1 MRHKSSVFASVV
13 FIFLASSRPS
23 TATTPQQ
30 DRKSKPRAM
39 ALVIKW
45 QGETSPAF
53 LDVPNV
59 LARGR
64 IHIRAEMNGDLVAVA
79 VSLWSD
85 KPQFE
90 GTELRRVSCLLKENE
105 EKEISDFTADG
116 EPSVKVKA
124 VRVNS
129 IEPPEPLFKATIDA
143 IELVK
148 IERQPGF
155 GFPMFTVTV
164 KNTGTRPI
172 ISFVAEQP
180 VTRNGTV
187 QLPRDEPILI
197 QAGKEYSFGMS
208 SGHNGQLIAGR
219 YIPDSIASI
228 EIRTV
233 VFDDLAYVGPRYN
246 ATRVLEY
253 QLCARTAAARTVEM
267 LDEIIESG
275 DTDSARLRERFKSI
289 TPKVRDSDLNAFVAR
304 FPDFAG
310 EVRNAD
316 CKIAVFASG
325 HTLVNTLEAFES
337 RPQGSTKDE
346 TINWLKSM
354 RDRSSRSRWLSN
366 SIASPHSRQ

>member
-1 MRHKSSVFASVV
+1 
-13 FIFLASSRPS
+13 
-23 TATTPQQ
+23 
-30 DRKSKPRAM
+30 M

-45 QGETSPAF
+45 QGETPNF
-53 LDVPNV
+53 LDVPNHQT
-59 LARGR
+59 RGR
-64 IHIRAEMNGDLVAVA
+64 MLIEADIDGDLVAVA
-79 VSLWSD
+79 VSLRSFE
-85 KPQFE
+85 KQFE
-90 GTELRRVSCLLKENE
+90 PTVTRRVSCLLKENE
-105 EKEISDFTADG
+105 EREISDFTGDG
-116 EPSVKVKA
+116 EPSVKLKA

-129 IEPPEPLFKATIDA
+129 MEPPLPLFKSTIDQ

-148 IERQPGF
+148 IERQPASS
-155 GFPMFTVTV
+155 FPGFTVTV

-180 VTRNGTV
+180 ALGSGSV
-187 QLPRDEPILI
+187 QLPRDRPILI

-275 DTDSARLRERFKSI
+275 DTDSARLR
-289 TPKVRDSDLNAFVAR
+289 
-304 FPDFAG
+304 
-310 EVRNAD
+310 
-316 CKIAVFASG
+316 
-325 HTLVNTLEAFES
+325 
-337 RPQGSTKDE
+337 
-346 TINWLKSM
+346 
-354 RDRSSRSRWLSN
+354 
-366 SIASPHSRQ
+366 